1 MSKSSSAS
9 NGKIS
14 WLAAAIIGMNAMIG
28 VGIVTIPTMLS
39 QKVGP
44 AGILSYV
51 ISIALV
57 VSLGVSLARVAH
69 RYPGEGWT
77 YLYPSQW
84 AGHKVGMISAASYV
98 VGVLVAMG
106 FLIQQAGIWAQHFI
120 PFVSAQTLG
129 LSIIFILMFLVLA
142 GTEASSIVQ
151 YIIGA
156 LVVIPLMATA
166 IVCWMNFNPALLK
179 PFMPYGP
186 VSVFAA
192 APKALFAFFGFECV
206 ISLYSVVREPKKNV
220 PKAFLFAIL
229 FVGGLYVFFAG
240 GLLAA
245 VPVALF
251 GSGIDTTLAQV
262 LQKAF
267 PQYGLLSGAVLV
279 GAMFGIIGT
288 LHSMLWATSSLLTA
302 VLKRSRSGVVQ
313 IMLARKM
320 WNNTISVLLCTAIM
334 VISSIV
340 FHAEALV
347 DLTDLLLIMPSMLSI
362 ISLFFISKEWERG
375 RNVVVIIA
383 LFGSLTMLYF
393 AGSSL
398 VQALIG

>member
-1 MSKSSSAS
+1 MSKSSSS
-9 NGKIS
+9 SGKIS

-39 QKVGP
+39 QNVGP
-44 AGILSYV
+44 AGVLSYV

-57 VSLGVSLARVAH
+57 VALGVSLARVAH
-69 RYPGEGWT
+69 HFPGEGWT
-77 YLYPSQW
+77 YLYPAQW
-84 AGHKVGMISAASYV
+84 AGHKAGMLSAASYV
-98 VGVLVAMG
+98 VGVLIAMG

-120 PFVSAQTLG
+120 PFISAKTLG
-129 LSIIFILMFLVLA
+129 LSIIFILMLLVLA

-151 YIIGA
+151 YVIGA

-166 IVCWMNFNPALLK
+166 IVCWVHFNPALLT

-206 ISLYSVVREPKKNV
+206 ISLYSVVENPKKNV
-220 PKAFLFAIL
+220 PKAFLLAIL
-229 FVGGLYVFFAG
+229 FVGGLYIFFAG

-245 VPVALF
+245 VPVSLF

-267 PQYGLLSGAVLV
+267 PQYGLLSTAVLV

-320 WNNTISVLLCTAIM
+320 WNNRVSILLSTVVM

-347 DLTDLLLIMPSMLSI
+347 DLTDLLLIFPSMLSI
-362 ISLFFISKEWERG
+362 ISLFFISKEWKRG

-383 LFGSLTMLYF
+383 LLGSLIMLYF

-398 VQALIG
+398 LRALIG